1 MVSEET
7 PRQEAPEPSQ
17 EGPPAKTQ
25 GCLSYKLKCLPL
37 RHKGL
42 C

>member
-1 MVSEET
+1 MLSEET

-17 EGPPAKTQ
+17 EGTPAKQ
-25 GCLSYKLKCLPL
+25 HGCLSYKLKCLPL